1 MSYLPRDKDF
11 DRPAK
16 LAVQSRLQVEEKPS
30 LLRRVF
36 DAFMGSRQRDIDR
49 QIAGFLAARSGGR
62 LTDSLEREISQHLLT
77 SGWSVNAGPFR
88 ERRFP

>member
-1 MSYLPRDKDF
+1 MSYLPRHRDF
-11 DRPAK
+11 GP
-16 LAVQSRLQVEEKPS
+16 LAQSAVAGMLEAAEKPS
-30 LLRRVF
+30 VLRRVF
-36 DAFMGSRQRDIDR
+36 DAFVGWRQRDVDR

-77 SGWSVNAGPFR
+77 SGWNANPGVFR

>member
-1 MSYLPRDKDF
+1 MSYLPRHRDF
-11 DRPAK
+11 GPLPQSAVAGK
-16 LAVQSRLQVEEKPS
+16 LEVAEKPS
-30 LLRRVF
+30 VLRRVF
-36 DAFMGSRQRDIDR
+36 DAFVGWRQRDVDR

-77 SGWSVNAGPFR
+77 SGWNVNPGVFR